1 MTQQAIP
8 LTRTRTRWSS
18 ASTDDQFVVENPAT
32 GQTITVVQG
41 AGPVEVDQAVRKAH
55 AAHLR
60 WKQRP
65 ARERGTYLRKIADV
79 IRAHA
84 EEFLDAYG
92 DILSPE
98 PRRVLIDLP
107 RCRTAA
113 LGGHVEECD
122 QCGHRLYGMEPP

>member
-32 GQTITVVQG
+32 GQTVTVVQG
-41 AGPVEVDQAVRKAH
+41 AGPVEVDLAVRKAH
-55 AAHLR
+55 ASHLR

-65 ARERGTYLRKIADV
+65 ARERGTYLRKIAEV

-84 EEFLDAYG
+84 EVGYG
-92 DILSPE
+92 AQHVSHQRGRGCRPASR
-98 PRRVLIDLP
+98 PRWSS
-107 RCRTAA
+107 C
-113 LGGHVEECD
+113 
-122 QCGHRLYGMEPP
+122 HRH